1 MRFLTLCLAL
11 VCSTYTIA
19 QEQVVDF
26 DTQQT
31 MPAELAAVAVLG
43 EICPTLIQTDQAF
56 KKGYNKVIK
65 ELLPNAKNPV
75 AEFKLLTESNDYKEV
90 MSIEREFAQNAGD
103 EENKEIC
110 LAIQQYGK

>member
-1 MRFLTLCLAL
+1 MRFLTFCLMLA
-11 VCSTYTIA
+11 CTTHTIA

-43 EICPTLIQTDQAF
+43 EICPTLINADQAF
-56 KKGYNKVIK
+56 KKGYNKVIG

-75 AEFKLLTESNDYKEV
+75 AEFKILTESNDYNEV
-90 MSIEREFAQNAGD
+90 MSIEREFAKNAG
-103 EENKEIC
+103 EQENREIC
-110 LAIQQYGK
+110 LAIQQYGQ